1 MKKLLASVLLVAML
15 VAALGLNVFAAEVG
29 ESVTQEKSVG
39 AKLVSVK
46 HNMTAADGY
55 NDPTFLS
62 DGRRGVNEHSN
73 LWVSSQEPSVAI
85 NDDTNLTAEMK
96 AAFSAKGTNYMLFEY
111 SDVATFGAYSIHFQ
125 AWSAQQKGLTLKEW
139 TVLYSV
145 DGKDWKVAE
154 EVTGNKDFKAFRT
167 YEQPIEA
174 KYFAFVTKGRAAAQD
189 PENQYSTK
197 LRLSE
202 LDFSFPGKI
211 TVTDNFMPIDYQVP
225 EEDDR
230 RCDPEE
236 QGYNNNYYLV
246 DGTVATEK
254 AYNTTYKMDYSNI
267 LLGSAARV
275 FGADF
280 ATAEAIDGYI
290 KFDFDEVVNIGSY
303 DVYAI
308 DGKSFVEGWSVYAT
322 EDGTTWTK
330 VDTVA
335 AADVAATTTNR
346 TLENA
351 VTAKSIARCPV
362 APAEETYCEITEISF
377 NAGEAAKAPGVL
389 GAEGGL
395 STGVIIGIVAAVVV
409 VAAAVVVVVVLKK
422 KKK

>member
-1 MKKLLASVLLVAML
+1 MKKLVASVLLVAML
-15 VAALGLNVFAAEVG
+15 VAAFGLNVFAAEAG
-29 ESVTQEKSVG
+29 ESITQEKSIGV
-39 AKLVSVK
+39 KLVSVK
-46 HNMTAADGY
+46 HNMEPDEGFGDTA
-55 NDPTFLS
+55 FLS
-62 DGRRGVNEHSN
+62 DGKRGVTEHNN
-73 LWVSSQEPSVAI
+73 LWRANHVPKVAI

-96 AAFSAKGTNYMLFEY
+96 AAFSAKGTNYLLFEY
-111 SDVATFGAYSIHFQ
+111 SDVATFGAYSVHFQ
-125 AWSAQQKGLTLKEW
+125 AWSAQQKGLTLRNW
-139 TVLYSV
+139 TTLYSV

-154 EVTGNKDFKAFRT
+154 EVKDNPDFKSFRT

-174 KYFAFVTKGRAAAQD
+174 KYFAFIYKGQEDVQD
-189 PENQYSTK
+189 PTNQYSNK

-211 TVTDNFMPIDYQVP
+211 TITDNFMPIDYQVP
-225 EEDDR
+225 EESDR

-308 DGKSFVEGWSVYAT
+308 DGKSFVKGWNVYAT

-330 VDTVA
+330 IDTVA
-335 AADVAATTTNR
+335 EADVAATTTNR
-346 TLENA
+346 TLEKA
-351 VTAKSIARCPV
+351 VAAKSVALCPIAP
-362 APAEETYCEITEISF
+362 
-377 NAGEAAKAPGVL
+377 
-389 GAEGGL
+389 
-395 STGVIIGIVAAVVV
+395 
-409 VAAAVVVVVVLKK
+409 
-422 KKK
+422 